1 MVRPFSDG
9 ARKPKRLRED
19 VTIPIDITDPRLVKA
34 YAHPLR
40 VHILGLLDN
49 RVASPSEI
57 AEELGTP
64 LSNTSYHVR
73 QLASLGLVEL
83 VERAAR
89 RGAIEHYYTAKV
101 RPKITD
107 DAWAAL
113 PAILKRAVIG
123 GGLQQAVA
131 HIAAAAQQGGFD
143 RDDIH
148 FSRTA
153 GRLDAPGWKAVE
165 RELVGVLERIE
176 RVVEESEARLADDPN
191 REAED
196 ATILMM
202 LFAGPSAT
210 KLAHRGVRRRTIE
223 ADDDLQGLTEF

>member
-1 MVRPFSDG
+1 M
-9 ARKPKRLRED
+9 
-19 VTIPIDITDPRLVKA
+19 TIPIDITDPKLVKA

-40 VHILGLLDN
+40 IRILGLLDN
-49 RVASPSEI
+49 RVASPREI
-57 AEELGTP
+57 SAELGTP

-107 DAWAAL
+107 EGWAAL
-113 PAILKRAVIG
+113 PPILRRAVIG
-123 GGLQQAVA
+123 GGLAQAVA
-131 HIAAAAQQGGFD
+131 HIAAAADEGGFD

-153 GRLDAPGWKAVE
+153 GRLDTEAWSAVE
-165 RELVGVLERIE
+165 RELVAVLERIE
-176 RVVEESEARLADDPN
+176 RLVEESEARLAADPGSPTDN
-191 REAED
+191 
-196 ATILMM
+196 ATIVMM
-202 LFAGPSAT
+202 LFSGPTTSNVPNLGA
-210 KLAHRGVRRRTIE
+210 RRPAME
-223 ADDDLQGLTEF
+223 PDVDSLEDLPDP